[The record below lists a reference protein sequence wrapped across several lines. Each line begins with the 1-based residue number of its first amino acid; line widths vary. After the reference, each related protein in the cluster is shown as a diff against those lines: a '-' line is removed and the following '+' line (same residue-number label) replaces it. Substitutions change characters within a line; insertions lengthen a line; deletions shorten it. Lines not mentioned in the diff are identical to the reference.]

1 MRFSLINDLPM
12 SVIAVD
18 GANCAPFDLDEVVLA
33 PAQRVDVLIEDTSAL
48 TSV

>member
-1 MRFSLINDLPM
+1 M

-18 GANCAPFDLDEVVLA
+18 GANCAPFNVDEVVLA

-48 TSV
+48 TSLWDSARSNA